1 MNLVQRALLTPAE
14 VLRIN
19 RPYLFGYRAPIVEYN
34 QSKIYENTEIKN
46 NI

>member
-1 MNLVQRALLTPAE
+1 MKSIEEEERRKRE
-14 VLRIN
+14 KMK
-19 RPYLFGYRAPIVEYN
+19 FGYRAPIVEYN